1 MPTDNWP
8 VDFKFIS
15 TRLITE
21 IVQQHEAARPQREH
35 SWSAG
40 VRGTSLASKRREP
53 NYDNR
58 FDLARRATEAVS
70 NLTGTLEG
78 ARDYVR
84 GVLDFHHCITA
95 VHQGWE
101 GTANA
106 EIAILV
112 SDFVKD
118 GERSFV
124 ALFGSVGS
132 YVGHAPTLPISGWF
146 PSDADGLYQILASCL
161 ESTDEQVDALW
172 LAEDARQDDLSRFDT
187 ALTITETVDSDR
199 RTEPLEF
206 LARVDMQ
213 MHNVSLDRKLFRHV
227 LLGAAVWAR
236 SPDPLPMRNR

>member
-1 MPTDNWP
+1 VGTDNWA

-15 TRLITE
+15 TRLVTE
-21 IVQQHEAARPQREH
+21 IVQQYEAAASRHDR

-40 VRGTSLASKRREP
+40 IKGIAVSSKKRGP
-53 NYDNR
+53 NFDNR
-58 FDLARRATEAVS
+58 FDLARRATEAVT
-70 NLTGTLEG
+70 NLTGTLDVG
-78 ARDYVR
+78 GDYVR

-101 GTANA
+101 DTANA

-112 SDFVKD
+112 SDFVND

-132 YVGHAPTLPISGWF
+132 YIGHAPTLPISGWF
-146 PSDADGLYQILASCL
+146 PSDADGLYRILSSCL
-161 ESTDEQVDALW
+161 EPTDDQVDSVW
-172 LAEDARQDDLSRFDT
+172 LADDARHDDLSRFDS

-206 LARVDMQ
+206 LARADTQ
-213 MHNVSLDRKLFRHV
+213 IHNVHLDGKQFRHV

-236 SPDPLPMRNR
+236 TPRPVPLQP